1 MKSPYPKATTIML
14 HKLADDAGLEPTQAN
29 MIPALYLADRMCL
42 LETGRTITRDAYLLE
57 NGVLSIPGCEKFLS
71 EKMPSEKEL
80 ELASYHLSEM
90 ELEAMQQSVQQIK
103 DGFDIHSLPEFK
115 VCDGEITP
123 KDIVMNAG
131 LDNKTTKGLLEIVE
145 LEEVC
150 DELFT

>member
-14 HKLADDAGLEPTQAN
+14 HKLADDAGMEPTRPN
-29 MIPALYLADRMCL
+29 MISALYLADRMCL
-42 LETGRTITRDAYLLE
+42 LETGKTITRDAYLLE
-57 NGVLSIPGCEKFLS
+57 NGALSIPDCEKFLS
-71 EKMPSEKEL
+71 DKRPSEKEL

-90 ELEAMQQSVQQIK
+90 ELEVMQQSVQQIK
-103 DGFDIHSLPEFK
+103 NGLDIYSLPEFK

-131 LDNKTTKGLLEIVE
+131 LDKKTTKGLLEIIE

-150 DELFT
+150 EEIFR

>member
-1 MKSPYPKATTIML
+1 ML